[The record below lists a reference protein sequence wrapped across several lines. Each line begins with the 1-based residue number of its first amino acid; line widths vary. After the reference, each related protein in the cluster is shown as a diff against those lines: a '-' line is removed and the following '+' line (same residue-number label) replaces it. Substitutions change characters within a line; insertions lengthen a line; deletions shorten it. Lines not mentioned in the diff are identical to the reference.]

1 MARNMDRWLGD
12 GGMALLASLGVD
24 FTSYSEGEVAGTWIP
39 TELACNPNG
48 PVQGGTFGVVLD
60 GLMTF
65 ATLSALER
73 GDGCTS
79 LEMKISWMRG
89 AKGGDTLALRGR
101 VVRMARRAAFCEATV
116 TDGDGELVASAS
128 GTQLLRR
135 RDPT

>member
-12 GGMALLASLGVD
+12 GGMALLGALGVD
-24 FTSYSEGEVAGTWIP
+24 LTSYTDGAVEGTWVP
-39 TELACNPNG
+39 SDLACNPNG

-73 GDGCTS
+73 GEGCTS
-79 LEMKISWMRG
+79 LEMKISWIRG
-89 AKGGDTLALRGR
+89 ARGGDALALRGT
-101 VVRMARRAAFCEATV
+101 VVRMARKVAFCKAEV
-116 TDGDGELVASAS
+116 TDADGEVVASAS

-135 RDPT
+135 RAES